1 VPPPPAPAEPE
12 GIAAPDDIEGGAL
25 IVEPDTLVVVLLPP
39 VFDDSDAMKP
49 EYKPVAFCIITHIIG
64 HPQR

>member
-49 EYKPVAFCIITHIIG
+49 E
-64 HPQR
+64 